1 MDVLLTADRTLMS
14 TYHSNEFI
22 GFGTTAPENFFP
34 DSIFQWLIFPPMRTK
49 KGIPPQAPY
58 GLRKIEAQLLN
69 EGFNVLTVDPNH
81 LKSYINNAKVLGIHV
96 MDPFGLGPATTTFVR
111 TVRTGESYLSKY
123 FRATLDKPEVRQAKK
138 RGLRIL
144 VGGPGAWQFKYR
156 PEFIKEHGIDCVI
169 EGECEKIVG
178 DLLKRALKDDELP
191 PILEVNI
198 KDTPRLEEIPDIKKP
213 SINGLIEIGR
223 GCCRG
228 CRFCA
233 VTLRPLRW
241 YPLEKIEREMKINTN
256 AGIPYCTLHAEDV
269 MLYGSKTV
277 IPNREKILALH
288 KTVKSL
294 VGGIGWSHA
303 ACASVATDPKLFSE
317 IAEIVID
324 DKQRWWGAE
333 IGIETG
339 SSRLIKASMPAKANP
354 FKPEEWPEV
363 VKTAAATMTDNNF
376 VAACTLIVG
385 LPEETE
391 DDITE
396 TIELIDELKDFKSLI
411 VPLFFVPV
419 GQFKNK
425 DWFKYEELSWSQKEL
440 LRVCLRHDLYWAKK
454 IFNSYFEGQWRAPV
468 FSVLFK
474 FLVWYVNFKG
484 RKVLA

>member
-1 MDVLLTADRTLMS
+1 
-14 TYHSNEFI
+14 
-22 GFGTTAPENFFP
+22 
-34 DSIFQWLIFPPMRTK
+34 
-49 KGIPPQAPY
+49 
-58 GLRKIEAQLLN
+58 
-69 EGFNVLTVDPNH
+69 
-81 LKSYINNAKVLGIHV
+81 
-96 MDPFGLGPATTTFVR
+96 
-111 TVRTGESYLSKY
+111 VRTGESYLSKY
-123 FRATLDKPEVRQAKK
+123 FRATLDKPEVRRAKS
-138 RGLRIL
+138 RGLRII

-156 PEFIKEHGIDCVI
+156 PEFIKKHGIDCVI

-178 DLLKRALKDDELP
+178 DLVRKAMKDEELP

-198 KDTPRLEEIPDIKKP
+198 KDTPRLEEIPEIKNP
-213 SINGLIEIGR
+213 SINGLTEIGR

-228 CRFCA
+228 CSFCA

-241 YPLEKIEREMKINTN
+241 YPLEKIEREMKTN
-256 AGIPYCTLHAEDV
+256 IKAGITFCTLHAEDV

-277 IPNREKILALH
+277 IPNREKTLALH
-288 KTVKSL
+288 KMVKSL
-294 VGGIGWSHA
+294 VGGMGWSHA
-303 ACASVATDPKLFSE
+303 ACASVAADPKLFTE

-339 SSRLIKASMPAKANP
+339 SSRLIKTAMPAKANP

-363 VKTAAATMTDNNF
+363 VKTAAGTMTDNGF

-391 DDITE
+391 DD
-396 TIELIDELKDFKSLI
+396 TIKTLELMDELKDFKSLI

-419 GQFKNK
+419 GRLKNQ
-425 DWFKYEELSWSQKEL
+425 DWFKYEELSWSHKEL

-454 IFNSYFEGQWRAPV
+454 ILDSYFEGQWRAPI

-484 RKVLA
+484 RKVLS

>member
-14 TYHSNEFI
+14 TYHSNEFL
-22 GFGTTAPENFFP
+22 GFGTTSPENFFP
-34 DSIFQWLIFPPMRTK
+34 DSIFQWLIFPPMKTK

-69 EGFNVLTVDPNH
+69 DGFDVLTVDPDH
-81 LKSYINNAKVLGIHV
+81 LENYIDDAKVLGIHV

-123 FRATLDKPEVRQAKK
+123 FRATLDKPEVRRAKK
-138 RGLRIL
+138 RGLRII

-156 PEFIKEHGIDCVI
+156 PEFLKERGIDCVM
-169 EGECEKIVG
+169 EGECERIVG
-178 DLLKRALKDDELP
+178 DLFGKAMRDENLP
-191 PILEVNI
+191 LMVEVNA
-198 KDTPRLEEIPDIKKP
+198 KDAPRLDQIPDIKNP

-228 CRFCA
+228 CAFCA

-241 YPLEKIEREMKINTN
+241 YPPEKVERELKININ
-256 AGIPYCTLHAEDV
+256 AGITYCTLHAEDV

-277 IPNREKILALH
+277 TPNREKILTLH
-288 KTVKSL
+288 RMVKKH

-303 ACASVATDPKLFSE
+303 ACASVAADPRLFSE
-317 IAEIVID
+317 IAGIVID
-324 DKQRWWGAE
+324 DKQKWWGGE

-339 SSRLIKASMPAKANP
+339 SSRLIKTVMPAKSNP

-363 VKTAAATMTDNNF
+363 VKTAAGTMTDNDF

-391 DDITE
+391 DDIIK
-396 TIELIDELKDFKSLI
+396 TIELIDDLKDFKSVI

-419 GQFKNK
+419 GRLKNQ
-425 DWFKYEELSWSQKEL
+425 DWFKYEELSRPQKEL
-440 LRVCLRHDLYWAKK
+440 LRVCLRHDLYWVKK
-454 IFNSYFEGQWRAPV
+454 ILDSYFEGQWRAPV

-474 FLVWYVNFKG
+474 LLVWYANYKG

>member
-1 MDVLLTADRTLMS
+1 
-14 TYHSNEFI
+14 
-22 GFGTTAPENFFP
+22 
-34 DSIFQWLIFPPMRTK
+34 
-49 KGIPPQAPY
+49 
-58 GLRKIEAQLLN
+58 
-69 EGFNVLTVDPNH
+69 
-81 LKSYINNAKVLGIHV
+81 

-123 FRATLDKPEVRQAKK
+123 FRATLDKPEVKRAKSN
-138 RGLRIL
+138 GLRII

-156 PEFIKEHGIDCVI
+156 PEFIKDHGIDCII
-169 EGECEKIVG
+169 EGECEKIIG
-178 DLLKRALKDDELP
+178 DLFRRALKDEELP
-191 PILEVNI
+191 SILVVSA
-198 KDTPRLEEIPDIKKP
+198 KDAPRLEEIPDIRNP

-228 CRFCA
+228 CHFCA

-241 YPLEKIEREMKINTN
+241 YPLDKIEREMQTN
-256 AGIPYCTLHAEDV
+256 IDAGITYTTLHAEDV

-288 KTVKSL
+288 KMVKSH

-303 ACASVATDPKLFSE
+303 SCASVATDPKLFSE

-324 DKQRWWGAE
+324 DKQKWWGAE

-339 SSRLIKASMPAKANP
+339 SSRLIKAAMPAKANP

-363 VKTAAATMTDNNF
+363 VKTAAGTMTDNDF

-385 LPEETE
+385 LPEETD
-391 DDITE
+391 DDIIK
-396 TIELIDELKDFKSLI
+396 TIELMDDLKDFKSLI

-419 GQFKNK
+419 GRLTNR
-425 DWFKYEELSWSQKEL
+425 DWFKYEELSRLHKDL
-440 LRVCLRHDLYWAKK
+440 LRVCVRHDLYWTRK
-454 IFNSYFEGQWRAPV
+454 ILDSYFDGQWRAPI

-474 FLVWYVNFKG
+474 FLVMYVNYKG
-484 RKVLA
+484 RKVLT

>member
-14 TYHSNEFI
+14 TYHSNEFV
-22 GFGTTAPENFFP
+22 GFGTTSPENFFP
-34 DSIFQWLIFPPMRTK
+34 DSIFQWLIFPPMKTK

-69 EGFNVLTVDPNH
+69 EGFNVLTVDPDH
-81 LKSYINNAKVLGIHV
+81 LENYIDDAKVLGIHV

-111 TVRTGESYLSKY
+111 IVKTGESYLSKY
-123 FRATLDKPEVRQAKK
+123 FRSTLDKPEVRRAKK
-138 RGLRIL
+138 RGLKIL

-156 PEFIKEHGIDCVI
+156 PEFVKEHGIDCTI
-169 EGECEKIVG
+169 EGECEKVIGNVVS
-178 DLLKRALKDDELP
+178 KALKGEELP
-191 PILEVNI
+191 PLWEVNV
-198 KDTPRLEEIPDIKKP
+198 KDAPRLEEIPDIRNP
-213 SINGLIEIGR
+213 SINGLTEIGR

-228 CRFCA
+228 PFCA

-241 YPLEKIEREMKINTN
+241 YPLEKIEREMKININ
-256 AGIPYCTLHAEDV
+256 AGINYCTLHAEDV

-277 IPNREKILALH
+277 MPDRDKILALH
-288 KTVKSL
+288 RMVKGL
-294 VGGIGWSHA
+294 LGGIGWSHA

-324 DKQRWWGAE
+324 DNQKWWGAE

-339 SSRLIKASMPAKANP
+339 SPRLIKAAMPAKAKP

-363 VKTAAATMTDNNF
+363 VKTTAGTMTDNSF

-391 DDITE
+391 DDVVK
-396 TIELIDELKDFKSLI
+396 TIELMDDLKDFKSLI

-419 GQFKNK
+419 GRLKDK
-425 DWFKYEELSWSQKEL
+425 DWFKTEELSALHKDL
-440 LRVCLRHDLYWAKK
+440 LRACLRHDLYWSRK
-454 IFNSYFEGQWRAPV
+454 ILDSYFEGQWRAPI

-474 FLVWYVNFKG
+474 FLVWYASFKG

>member
-1 MDVLLTADRTLMS
+1 
-14 TYHSNEFI
+14 
-22 GFGTTAPENFFP
+22 
-34 DSIFQWLIFPPMRTK
+34 
-49 KGIPPQAPY
+49 
-58 GLRKIEAQLLN
+58 
-69 EGFNVLTVDPNH
+69 
-81 LKSYINNAKVLGIHV
+81 

-123 FRATLDKPEVRQAKK
+123 FRATLDKPEVKRAKSN
-138 RGLRIL
+138 GLRII

-156 PEFIKEHGIDCVI
+156 PEFIKDHGIDCII
-169 EGECEKIVG
+169 EGECEKIIG
-178 DLLKRALKDDELP
+178 DLFRRALKDEELP
-191 PILEVNI
+191 SILEVSA
-198 KDTPRLEEIPDIKKP
+198 KDAPRLEEIPDIRNP

-228 CRFCA
+228 CHFCA

-241 YPLEKIEREMKINTN
+241 YPLDKIEREMQTN
-256 AGIPYCTLHAEDV
+256 IDAGITYTTLHAEDV

-288 KTVKSL
+288 KMVKSH

-303 ACASVATDPKLFSE
+303 SCASVATDPKLFSE

-324 DKQRWWGAE
+324 DKQKWWGAE

-339 SSRLIKASMPAKANP
+339 SSRLIKAAMPAKANP

-363 VKTAAATMTDNNF
+363 VKTAAGTMTDNDF

-385 LPEETE
+385 LPEETD
-391 DDITE
+391 DDIIK
-396 TIELIDELKDFKSLI
+396 TIELMDDLKDFKSLI

-419 GQFKNK
+419 GRLTNR
-425 DWFKYEELSWSQKEL
+425 DWFKYEELSRLHKDL
-440 LRVCLRHDLYWAKK
+440 LRVCVRHDLYWTRK
-454 IFNSYFEGQWRAPV
+454 ILDSYFDGQWRAPI

-474 FLVWYVNFKG
+474 FLVMYVNYKG
-484 RKVLA
+484 RKVLT